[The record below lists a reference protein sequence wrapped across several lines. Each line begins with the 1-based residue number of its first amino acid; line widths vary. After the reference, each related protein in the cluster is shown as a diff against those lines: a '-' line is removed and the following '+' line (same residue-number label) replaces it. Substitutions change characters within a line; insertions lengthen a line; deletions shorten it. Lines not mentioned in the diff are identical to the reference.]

1 MKKSKKNI
9 LSVLKN
15 IVAKSVR
22 NATIGILSSIN
33 DCDH

>member
-1 MKKSKKNI
+1 MKKSI
-9 LSVLKN
+9 SVLKN